1 MYPSR
6 WWNVLR
12 ARLRTFVWRAKVEK
26 ELDKELQ
33 FHLERQKEQNLARGM
48 TADEA
53 RFAASRRLGGITQIQ
68 EECRDMRQ
76 TEQVETIFRDLQF
89 AMRTLARTPGFS
101 VAIIATMAIAIGAN
115 SAIFSVIDGVL
126 LKPLPYEHPNQL
138 VRVFLNSPEFPR
150 FPLNP
155 FDLRDYR
162 ERSRSFASI
171 AGYARNDLQLS
182 GTDTPVR
189 LIGFSV
195 TAGFFHLLGERPE
208 IGREFSTK
216 DELPASG
223 RVVVL
228 SHQVWVS
235 RFASQRD
242 VLGRKVLLNGEPYTV
257 VGVMAAGFEHPGNEY
272 HPLAYGERVDVW
284 TPFRFDGNPAYRGSH
299 FVDGIGRLRTGVTT
313 AQAQAELTSV
323 MTQISREH
331 QGGQGWRVILTP
343 LHTEIVGGSQRLLW
357 TLLGS
362 VTLVLLIACV
372 NAANLLL
379 ARATIRGREFAVRSA
394 LGARRSRLV
403 RLLLTESILLSMI
416 GAALGGCIAFAGVKI
431 LVALLPPDFPRAG
444 DIHVNGTVFLFTL
457 TIAIATGILFGL
469 APAWHGSNADLRA
482 SLHQSGRS
490 ATSSAGMLR
499 LRSGLVVIEVALACM
514 LLIGAGLMLR
524 SFANLLNTDP
534 GFRAKGVLTASI
546 SLRTPSYNYAKPE
559 AINRFYEQVLARLDS
574 TPGVSA
580 AGIGTDIP
588 WTGYNENDG
597 GFTIEGKKPAPGTEF
612 HARYHSAS
620 DDYFRTLGIPLVQ
633 GRFFD
638 TRDRGDGTRSLIIND
653 AMARLYW
660 PGKNAIG
667 WRISFD
673 DHPKESDW
681 FTVVGIVGDVKDTP
695 ASDGAEPAFWWT
707 LREYPYMDMVVA
719 VRGRPA
725 VSLLADDIRTA
736 VHALDPS
743 LAVADIRTMDEISTR
758 AYSSSQFALFLFGLF
773 ALLALSLAGIGT
785 YGVMSYSMNQRS
797 QEFGLRMA
805 LGAQPRDVLV
815 FVFQQGLKLT
825 IAGTLIGVLCSL
837 AFGRLLASLLYRT
850 SIYDPV
856 TIVVA
861 CLIALVT
868 AALAC
873 YVPARRATQNDP
885 MDALRAE

>member
-53 RFAASRRLGGITQIQ
+53 RFAASRRLGGVTQIQ

-162 ERSRSFASI
+162 DRSRSFASI
-171 AGYARNDLQLS
+171 AGYTRDDLQLS
-182 GTDTPVR
+182 ATDTPVR
-189 LIGFSV
+189 LTGFAV
-195 TAGFFHLLGERPE
+195 TAGFFHVLGERPE
-208 IGREFSTK
+208 MGRAFSTK
-216 DELPASG
+216 DELPASA
-223 RVVVL
+223 RVVIL
-228 SHQVWVS
+228 SHELWVS
-235 RFASQRD
+235 RFASRPD
-242 VLGRKVLLNGEPYTV
+242 ILGRKVVLNGEPYTV
-257 VGVMAAGFEHPGNEY
+257 AGVMAPGFQHPGNEY
-272 HPLAYGERVDVW
+272 QPLAYGKQVDVW
-284 TPFRFDGNPAYRGSH
+284 TPFRFDGNPAFRGSH
-299 FVDGIGRLRTGVTT
+299 FLDGIGRLRMGVSA
-313 AQAQAELTSV
+313 AQARAELGSV
-323 MTQISREH
+323 MTQMGREH
-331 QGGQGWRVILTP
+331 EGDRGWRVILTP
-343 LHTEIVGGSQRLLW
+343 LHTEIVGGTQRLLW

-362 VTLVLLIACV
+362 VIVVLLIACV

-379 ARATIRGREFAVRSA
+379 ARASIRGREFAVRSA
-394 LGARRSRLV
+394 LGARRSRLI
-403 RLLLTESILLSMI
+403 RLLLTESILLSII
-416 GAALGGCIAFAGVKI
+416 GAALGVCIAFAGVKI
-431 LVALLPPDFPRAG
+431 LVALLPPDFPRGG
-444 DIHVNGTVFLFTL
+444 DIHVNGMMFLFTL

-469 APAWHGSNADLRA
+469 APAWQGSNVDLRA
-482 SLHQSGRS
+482 HLHQSGRS

-499 LRSGLVVIEVALACM
+499 LRSGLVVSEVALACM

-524 SFANLLNTDP
+524 SFANLLHTDP
-534 GFRAKGVLTASI
+534 GFRAKGVLTAGI
-546 SLRTPSYNYAKPE
+546 SLRSPSYKKPE
-559 AINRFYEQVLARLDS
+559 GIEGFYRQLLLRLDS
-574 TPGVSA
+574 TPGISA
-580 AGIGTDIP
+580 SGIGTDIP

-597 GFTIEGKKPAPGTEF
+597 GFTIEGKKPAPGSQF

-638 TRDRGDGTRSLIIND
+638 TRDRSAGSRSLIIND

-660 PGKNAIG
+660 PGQNAVG

-681 FTVVGIVGDVKDTP
+681 FTVVGIAGDVKDTP

-707 LREYPYMDMVVA
+707 LREFPYADMVVA
-719 VRGRPA
+719 VRGRSGA
-725 VSLLADDIRTA
+725 SVLADDLRAA
-736 VHALDPS
+736 VHSLDPS
-743 LAVADIRTMDEISTR
+743 LAVADIRTMDEISAR

-797 QEFGLRMA
+797 HEFGLRMA
-805 LGAQPRDVLV
+805 LGAQPRDVLA
-815 FVFQQGLKLT
+815 FVFRQGMKLT
-825 IAGTLIGVLCSL
+825 LAGALIGMLCSL
-837 AFGRLLASLLYRT
+837 AFGKLLASLLYRV